1 MLLDRKGRN
10 EFYAAIAASEQKE
23 PDPVYDEA
31 WSAIGAAAVKVC
43 EKEGFF
49 PMWHF
54 VQTHGKPFKSNKVDT
69 LPLTGEALALREEI
83 EKDMH
88 VRLKEGRPSAFNPSS
103 PVSIEDEVRVEWNGN
118 PLLRKEFG
126 DNFSS
131 WLAYKKAERSG
142 QIRITRPKIIRQ
154 EVTA

>member
-10 EFYAAIAASEQKE
+10 EFYAAIAAGEQKE
-23 PDPVYDEA
+23 PEPVYDEA
-31 WSAIGAAAVKVC
+31 WSAIGGEAVRVGM
-43 EKEGFF
+43 KEGFF
-49 PMWHF
+49 PMWQF
-54 VQTHGKPFKSNKVDT
+54 VQNKGPFKLAKLDA

-83 EKDMH
+83 SRD
-88 VRLKEGRPSAFNPSS
+88 VTLRLKEGRPSAFNSS
-103 PVSIEDEVRVEWNGN
+103 SVSIEDEARAEWDGN

-131 WLAYKKAERSG
+131 WVAYKKAERSG
-142 QIRITRPKIIRQ
+142 QIRISRPKIIRQ